1 VFVTYFRIL
10 KIASKSV
17 LLSPVLEGLAKF
29 AHLINVDFFHDLLN
43 VLKQIS
49 LEQYQNY
56 LDVKGNHSAE
66 TKNALHCVI
75 AAFQLL
81 SGQGEALNI
90 DLKDFY
96 SSLYTQ
102 MMRIPLSTESCRV
115 EQEAAG
121 PGGEMSHMA
130 VLRHSDIHLL
140 LQGFELVFFKKKQLP
155 IQRVAAFVKRLATIS
170 LQLSSNALLACLAM
184 IRSLMIRFP
193 KLDIL
198 FDVESRMGTGVY
210 RPYLDDLELAN
221 ANATNLWE
229 MSQLTMHYHPRVRDF
244 AKHLLEMSTEKYQNG
259 ARRGIDPN
267 LTLRSMDYL
276 EKYESVKGDRFTVY
290 PPTQVPGVVKQF
302 VKRKNRSG
310 FKRIDGP
317 TFLKESDFVSKLYQN
332 LESE

>member
-1 VFVTYFRIL
+1 VTYFRIL
-10 KIASKSV
+10 KNASKST

-49 LEQYQNY
+49 LDQYQNY
-56 LDVKGNHSAE
+56 LDANGNHSSE

-102 MMRIPLSTESCRV
+102 MMRIPLSTGSCVV
-115 EQEAAG
+115 EQDLAS
-121 PGGEMSHMA
+121 PVGEMNHMA
-130 VLRHSDIHLL
+130 VLRHSDIHIL
-140 LQGFELVFFKKKQLP
+140 LQGFELVFYRKKQLP
-155 IQRVAAFVKRLATIS
+155 IQRVAAFAKRLATIS
-170 LQLSSNALLACLAM
+170 LQLAPNALLACLAM
-184 IRSLMIRFP
+184 IRSLLIRFP

-210 RPYLDDLELAN
+210 MLYLDDPELAN
-221 ANATNLWE
+221 ANATNIWE
-229 MSQLTMHYHPRVRDF
+229 ISQLAKHYHPRVREF
-244 AKHLLEMSTEKYQNG
+244 AKHILEMSTEKYQSG
-259 ARRGIDPN
+259 TRRGVDPN
-267 LTLRSMDYL
+267 LTLRSVDYL
-276 EKYESVKGDRFTVY
+276 EKYETIKDNRFRIN
-290 PPTQVPGVVKQF
+290 PPAQVPGVVKQF
-302 VKRKNRSG
+302 VKRKNKSG

-317 TFLKESDFVSKLYQN
+317 TFLIESDFISKLYREIE
-332 LESE
+332 L